1 MADLIKDN
9 KLSIASISGAA
20 FGVVLI
26 IGAIALGTNNVE
38 AFFSLEGLM
47 IVVGGSLAVAFMS
60 FQANYV
66 AGALKSIGLMFR
78 KADVSHQSLQTE
90 LVNMMNWARIV
101 KEKGLRG
108 LENEVAQQVIS
119 DPFVKYGL
127 DMVVSN
133 YTPEEVRAM
142 METAADS
149 YYERDTIPAQ
159 VLLAMAS
166 HAPAFGMVGTLV
178 GMVVMLGH
186 FGSDMSQ
193 VGSGLAVSLLATLYG
208 VVTARLLY
216 IPAAAKVQ
224 QKQEEMRFRNYL
236 IGEGFSMLV
245 ANKSPRYIQDHL
257 NSYLAPE
264 SHYDLDAARLAELN
278 APSSLQ
284 ASAAPATAARPAAAA
299 AARPAAASARP
310 ATPPGR
316 RTS

>member
-1 MADLIKDN
+1 
-9 KLSIASISGAA
+9 
-20 FGVVLI
+20 
-26 IGAIALGTNNVE
+26 
-38 AFFSLEGLM
+38 
-47 IVVGGSLAVAFMS
+47 MS

-108 LENEVAQQVIS
+108 LENEVAQQVIN

-224 QKQEEMRFRNYL
+224 QKQEELRFRNYL

-264 SHYDLDAARLAELN
+264 SHYDLDAARLAEMN
-278 APSSLQ
+278 APAPQ
-284 ASAAPATAARPAAAA
+284 PAAAATPARTTAAAPAARPAI
-299 AARPAAASARP
+299 PAARP